1 MKRPDSVIDF
11 VTSRVLRLSNTL
23 GLYASRRYRDEFGLT
38 LPEWRVLSIIA
49 ASEPTTAREVSRILA
64 TDKGW
69 VGLSAESLRRR
80 GYVSGSADRRD
91 GRRILLRLTEEGRTL
106 HKAVLAVSQR
116 RQRRLLA
123 TLPDGQAELLYQ
135 CLDRLQAEAD
145 KMLEESEVPRG
156 EAHPASGRTV
166 PAPMT
171 AGRLAP
177 STAASAVSDSSKPRS
192 RIPARPKSRP
202 GAIVALP

>member
-49 ASEPTTAREVSRILA
+49 ASEPTTARDVSRILA

-69 VGLSAESLRRR
+69 VGLSAQSLRRR
-80 GYVSGSADRRD
+80 GYVSGSSDSSD
-91 GRRILLRLTEEGRTL
+91 GRRILLRLTEEGR
-106 HKAVLAVSQR
+106 HKHDAVLAVSQW

-123 TLPDGQAELLYQ
+123 SLPDGQANLLYE

-145 KMLEESEVPRG
+145 KLLEEAETPRRRAHPSSTRRGSTPIAATAISTSISRAGRRTRPRG
-156 EAHPASGRTV
+156 
-166 PAPMT
+166 
-171 AGRLAP
+171 AGGDA
-177 STAASAVSDSSKPRS
+177 
-192 RIPARPKSRP
+192 
-202 GAIVALP
+202 

>member
-80 GYVSGSADRRD
+80 GYVSGSPDSRD
-91 GRRILLRLTEEGRTL
+91 GRRVLLRLTAEGRKM
-106 HKAVLAVSQR
+106 HDAIFFVSQW

-123 TLPDGQAELLYQ
+123 SLPDGQAELLFE

-145 KMLEESEVPRG
+145 RMLEESEALP
-156 EAHPASGRTV
+156 S
-166 PAPMT
+166 APV
-171 AGRLAP
+171 A
-177 STAASAVSDSSKPRS
+177 AASR
-192 RIPARPKSRP
+192 RPP
-202 GAIVALP
+202 GR